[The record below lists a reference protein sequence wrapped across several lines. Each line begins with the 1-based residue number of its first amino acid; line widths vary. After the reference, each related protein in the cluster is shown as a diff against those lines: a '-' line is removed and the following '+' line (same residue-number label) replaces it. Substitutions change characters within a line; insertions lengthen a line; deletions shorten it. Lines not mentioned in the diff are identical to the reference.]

1 MIRPSFSM
9 SMKTRRASRG
19 MSSGTLSGHSSSMR
33 FAESAVISFQ
43 PRTSSSCALFRRY
56 ASICMSRSHFCPSN
70 SYTFSIT
77 NVGLATVS
85 RMPSVAATPCTNVVF
100 PAPSS
105 PESATMVARERGD
118 SACTY
123 FCANDFNCSPESVRS
138 CIPPVYNTRT
148 MTQFNEKKQEERLRE
163 LRAKEEEQLAA
174 MLAGKYGVEYVDL
187 TNKSIDTDALRL
199 VPEAQARAA
208 EVAPFHKVNKLL
220 FVGMRAPERQDALEV
235 LKDLEHLGYE
245 PRRFI
250 VSQASLEHAWDR
262 YHDISYATETE
273 AGILTL
279 SNETIQQMLQRLKTL
294 DDVRVEI
301 NSHSK
306 SKDTHRI
313 SRVLEIIMAGALSL
327 GASDV
332 HLEPEEAGVR
342 MRYRLDGVLVEVLV
356 FDIPT
361 YALISSR
368 LKLLSGLKLNIKNAA
383 QDGRFSIVVGG
394 KEVEI
399 RTSVLPGSYAETIVM
414 RLLDPTTIALPM
426 EALGFDK
433 YLMDI
438 FNKEIAKPNGMILNT
453 GPTGSGKTTTLYA
466 FLRQVHKP
474 EIKIVTIE
482 DPVEYHL
489 PGIVQTQ
496 VSKDYTFAQGLRSIL
511 RQDPD
516 IIMVGEIR
524 DNEVAATAVQASLT
538 GHMVFSTLHTNDA
551 AGTFPRL
558 ADMGVAPEIL
568 GAALTV
574 SMAQRLIRK
583 LCAVCR
589 EEKQIEGDDRKT
601 LDALLKNI
609 QHADELPENRDKMW
623 IAKGCEKC
631 GGLGYKGR
639 VAVVEVIL
647 MDGEIEAAIR
657 TSPSEREI
665 WKAARHQNIRRMAQD
680 GAVKV
685 LQGVTSLDELNR
697 VVDLHDEVMLETIS

>member
-1 MIRPSFSM
+1 
-9 SMKTRRASRG
+9 
-19 MSSGTLSGHSSSMR
+19 
-33 FAESAVISFQ
+33 
-43 PRTSSSCALFRRY
+43 
-56 ASICMSRSHFCPSN
+56 
-70 SYTFSIT
+70 
-77 NVGLATVS
+77 
-85 RMPSVAATPCTNVVF
+85 
-100 PAPSS
+100 
-105 PESATMVARERGD
+105 
-118 SACTY
+118 
-123 FCANDFNCSPESVRS
+123 
-138 CIPPVYNTRT
+138 
-148 MTQFNEKKQEERLRE
+148 MTQFNEKKQEERVRE
-163 LRAKEEEQLAA
+163 LRAKEEEQLAS
-174 MLAGKYGVEYVDL
+174 MLAGKYGIEYVDL

-199 VPEAQARAA
+199 VPEAQARAT

-220 FVGMRAPERQDALEV
+220 FVGMRAPERADALEV

-262 YHDISYATETE
+262 FHDISYATETE

-279 SNETIQQMLQRLKTL
+279 SNDTIQQMLQKLKTL

-301 NSHSK
+301 NSHTA

-332 HLEPEEAGVR
+332 HLEPEEVGVR
-342 MRYRLDGVLVEVLV
+342 MRYRLDGVLVEVLI
-356 FDIPT
+356 FDTPT

-438 FNKEIAKPNGMILNT
+438 FDREIAKPNGMILNT

-466 FLRQVHKP
+466 FLRKVHKP

-496 VSKDYTFAQGLRSIL
+496 VSKDYSFAQGLRSTL

-516 IIMVGEIR
+516 VIMVGEIR
-524 DNEVAATAVQASLT
+524 DAEVASTAVHASLT
-538 GHMVFSTLHTNDA
+538 GHLVFSTLHTNDA

-558 ADMGVAPEIL
+558 IDMGVGAEVL
-568 GAALTV
+568 GAAVTTA
-574 SMAQRLIRK
+574 MAQRLVRK
-583 LCAVCR
+583 LCTNCR
-589 EEKQIEGDDRKT
+589 QAAPITGKVLEKMNF
-601 LDALLKNI
+601 LLKNVP
-609 QHADELPENRDKMW
+609 HTEDLPANREQMW
-623 IAKGCEKC
+623 KPKGCEKC

-639 VAVVEVIL
+639 IAVVEVIL
-647 MDGEIEAAIR
+647 MDREIEECVR
-657 TSPSEREI
+657 HTSSERDI
-665 WKAARHQNIRRMAQD
+665 WHAAKHQNIRRMAQD
-680 GAVKV
+680 GAVKI
-685 LQGVTSLDELNR
+685 LQGVTSFDELSR
-697 VVDLHDEVMLETIS
+697 VVDLNDEVMLETIA